1 MAAGHPALAWP
12 DRWAESW
19 AAVGAVVEALV
30 WWVGTSQ
37 AVICPPPGRA
47 SGSSPCSP
55 WREPPTEVASES
67 QRSWVKAHS
76 SWLCGQVWGLVAGE
90 CSAAP
95 SRLSQ
100 GRGGVPLGQ
109 GRKGE
114 APSPLEVRTENWAS
128 EQLVLGEREEARVV
142 RGEVG
147 KGCRAEPR
155 RQQLAGVWG
164 WGSPG
169 SRDRKL
175 QLDGE
180 RRGESWSDEAGKTSS

>member
-1 MAAGHPALAWP
+1 MGHPALSPGARAEVLGEGEVPGADRCPAGVGGGSLAAGHPALAWP

-37 AVICPPPGRA
+37 AVICPPLGRA

-128 EQLVLGEREEARVV
+128 EQLVLCWESGRKPEWLGER
-142 RGEVG
+142 
-147 KGCRAEPR
+147 
-155 RQQLAGVWG
+155 
-164 WGSPG
+164 
-169 SRDRKL
+169 
-175 QLDGE
+175 
-180 RRGESWSDEAGKTSS
+180 